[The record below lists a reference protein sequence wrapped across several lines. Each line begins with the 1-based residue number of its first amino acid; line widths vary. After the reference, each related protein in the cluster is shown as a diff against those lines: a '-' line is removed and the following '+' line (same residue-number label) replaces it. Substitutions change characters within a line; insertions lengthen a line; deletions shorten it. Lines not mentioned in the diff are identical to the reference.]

1 MGINFAGLPGL
12 FYGGDYNPEQWLD
25 HPQILEKDI
34 EYMKEAHINVVSLG
48 IFSWS
53 ALEPE
58 EGNFTFDWMGE
69 RIDTLYKNGIFV
81 FLSTPSG
88 GRPKWMADKYPEVLR
103 VDSSRHRDLFGFRH
117 NHCYTSPVYRE
128 KVRIINQELA
138 NRFGNHPG
146 VLAWHISNEF
156 GGECHCPLCQETF
169 KEWLKE
175 RYGTIEELNKRW
187 YTTFWSHTYQSFDQ
201 IESPSVRGE
210 LALHGL
216 TLDWKRFVTDRTVD
230 FVKSEIKALRETGT
244 DKPTT
249 INMMYNFEGLNYHKF
264 ADVIDF
270 VSWDSYPTWHKGKE
284 HLTAMDNA
292 MQHDIMR
299 SIKHKPF
306 LLMESCPSST
316 NWQSV
321 SKLKRPGMLEAASL
335 QAVAHGS
342 DSVLYFQIRQSRG
355 ASEKFHGAVID
366 HYGKTD
372 TRVFQEV
379 KATGVSL
386 EALSEVCG
394 TNTDSKVAVIY
405 DWENR
410 WAMEQAAGPRN
421 KNLYYKEA
429 VEKSYFAF
437 KKLGMNVDVIDMEQT
452 LEQYQVV
459 AAPMLYM
466 FRAGFEQKARAFV
479 ERGGILIM
487 TYWSG
492 IVDESDLCFLEGT
505 PHGLMDV
512 MGLRRE
518 EIDGLYDG
526 ECNTIVPSGDSGSR
540 LNRKYSCEHLCDLV
554 KTDTAKA
561 LMTYENDFY
570 AGYPALTCNSY
581 GQGKAYYI
589 CADMEQDFYD
599 DFYGVIAEENNV
611 PVILDKIKIPQGVV
625 ISSRES
631 EEFTY
636 IFIQNF
642 NLESVEME
650 LPMESEWI
658 LGNCIS
664 KNIRQTIQGL
674 ETIVLRKNIN

>member
-1 MGINFAGLPGL
+1 MGMNFAGFPEL

-25 HPQILEKDI
+25 NPEILEKDI
-34 EYMKEAHINVVSLG
+34 AYMKEAHINVVSLG
-48 IFSWS
+48 IFAWS

-58 EGNFTFDWMGE
+58 EGNFTFDWMEE
-69 RIDTLYKNGIFV
+69 RIDTLYKNGISV

-88 GRPKWMADKYPEVLR
+88 GRPKWMADKYQEVLR
-103 VDSSRHRDLFGFRH
+103 VDSSRHRDLYGLRH

-128 KVRIINQELA
+128 KVRRINQELA
-138 NRFGNHPG
+138 KRFGNHPA

-156 GGECHCPLCQETF
+156 GGECHCPLCQEKF
-169 KEWLKE
+169 REWLKE
-175 RYGTIEELNKRW
+175 RYGTIHELNKCW
-187 YTTFWSHTYQSFDQ
+187 YTTFWSHTYQSFEQ

-210 LALHGL
+210 TALHGL

-230 FVKSEIKALRETGT
+230 FVKAEINAVREVGS
-244 DKPTT
+244 DKPAT

-264 ADVIDF
+264 AEVVDF
-270 VSWDSYPTWHKGKE
+270 VTWDSYPTWHKGNE
-284 HLTAMDNA
+284 YLTAMDNA

-299 SIKHKPF
+299 SIKRKPF

-335 QAVAHGS
+335 QAIAHGS

-355 ASEKFHGAVID
+355 SSEKFHGAVID
-366 HYGKTD
+366 HYGGTD

-379 KATGVSL
+379 KATGENLNV
-386 EALSEVCG
+386 LSEVCG
-394 TNTDSKVAVIY
+394 TNVDSKVAVIY

-410 WAMEQAAGPRN
+410 WAMENAAGPRN
-421 KNLYYKEA
+421 KGLYYKET

-437 KKLGMNVDVIDMEQT
+437 KKLGMNVDVIDMEQA
-452 LEQYQVV
+452 LEPYKVV
-459 AAPMLYM
+459 VAPMLYM
-466 FRAGFEQKARAFV
+466 FRAGFEENVKEFV
-479 ERGGILIM
+479 EQGGILIM

-526 ECNTIVPSGDSGSR
+526 EYNTIAPADNSYSG
-540 LNRKYSCEHLCDLV
+540 LNKKYSCEHLCDLV
-554 KTDTAKA
+554 KTSTAET
-561 LMTYENDFY
+561 LMKYEEDFY

-581 GQGKAYYI
+581 GKGKAYYI
-589 CADMEQDFYD
+589 CADMEQGFYD
-599 DFYGVIAEENNV
+599 DFYQVVVAENNI
-611 PVILDKIKIPQGVV
+611 PTILGEVKVPQGVAV
-625 ISSRES
+625 SSRES
-631 EEFTY
+631 EEFIY

-642 NLESVEME
+642 NLNEVEME
-650 LPMESEWI
+650 QPMDCEWTLGSEGQKI
-658 LGNCIS
+658 
-664 KNIRQTIQGL
+664 KGL
-674 ETIVLRKNIN
+674 ETVVLRRRK